1 MVANLILGHLPRRK
15 PSPRGAH
22 LFDVSPI
29 RYGEFQKNQGDLTVN
44 PRRNTEAAETGNP
57 LMDELFVWAEP
68 VPFLGDLPSPP
79 LLGHLYRDLSDANS
93 IASGVYS
100 CALVKEGYEP
110 DPGERQ
116 DSGRI
121 LREVLL
127 SAAKAVA
134 LSSSFEANKS
144 GQSPSNLGAPSIISH
159 LAQRC
164 DRLLLARPT
173 PEQLPSLS
181 AALRTSSAFLLQH
194 SAMTLPPGITQK
206 DVVNAFGPFVTGIM
220 MQQLFLG
227 VFCVQVYDYW
237 RIFPTDT
244 TFNRAVVASLTIM
257 TVLQGVMDYIN
268 LYRNAVTYYGDFLM
282 FDSQDW
288 SLFWEIGVTAIL
300 GSIAQ
305 VFFLERAYSVSS
317 SLNTIDQSNESPPT
331 TQATKSKIVLVVVGT
346 IIAVSLG
353 FGIASSVEFQRIVRL
368 SLVPS
373 IPVPII
379 GWLTLTAVLDVLI
392 SAILI
397 YTLLR
402 VRTPFRKTEA
412 VITKIIRV
420 TMETSSVTASIAV
433 INLVLYL
440 ALPGQAYHLL
450 PQLIMGKMYA
460 ISVMVTLSSRKD
472 LQEIMSS
479 PPTTSY
485 YESTRG
491 RAAGPT
497 PQNGVVVTTSYQQN
511 VDDSK
516 GRPHDI
522 ELGTRTIDTV
532 RFARTQEETIIDDD
546 ESVDAAKRSHHP
558 FAP

>member
-1 MVANLILGHLPRRK
+1 M
-15 PSPRGAH
+15 S
-22 LFDVSPI
+22 
-29 RYGEFQKNQGDLTVN
+29 Q
-44 PRRNTEAAETGNP
+44 
-57 LMDELFVWAEP
+57 
-68 VPFLGDLPSPP
+68 
-79 LLGHLYRDLSDANS
+79 
-93 IASGVYS
+93 
-100 CALVKEGYEP
+100 
-110 DPGERQ
+110 
-116 DSGRI
+116 
-121 LREVLL
+121 
-127 SAAKAVA
+127 
-134 LSSSFEANKS
+134 
-144 GQSPSNLGAPSIISH
+144 
-159 LAQRC
+159 
-164 DRLLLARPT
+164 T
-173 PEQLPSLS
+173 PEMQEIIDKS
-181 AALRTSSAFLLQH
+181 
-194 SAMTLPPGITQK
+194 
-206 DVVNAFGPFVTGIM
+206 FGPFVTGIM

-244 TFNRAVVASLTIM
+244 TFNRGMVLSLTIM
-257 TVLQGVMDYIN
+257 TLLQGTMDFIN
-268 LYRNAVTYYGDFLM
+268 LYRNSVTYYGNFNK
-282 FDSQDW
+282 FDEQDW

-305 VFFLERAYSVSS
+305 VFFLERCFS
-317 SLNTIDQSNESPPT
+317 
-331 TQATKSKIVLVVVGT
+331 ATKNKIVLVIIGT
-346 IIAVSLG
+346 MIAVSLG
-353 FGIASSVEFQRIVRL
+353 FGIASSVEFQRIVKL
-368 SLVPS
+368 SAVPS
-373 IPVPII
+373 IPIPIV

-392 SAILI
+392 SAVLI
-397 YTLLR
+397 WTLLR

-420 TMETSSVTASIAV
+420 TMETSSITASIAV

-440 ALPGQAYHLL
+440 ALPGEAYHLL

-491 RAAGPT
+491 RAAATT

-546 ESVDAAKRSHHP
+546 ESVEANKRSHHP

>member
-1 MVANLILGHLPRRK
+1 MSLNPGQTVI
-15 PSPRGAH
+15 
-22 LFDVSPI
+22 
-29 RYGEFQKNQGDLTVN
+29 NQ
-44 PRRNTEAAETGNP
+44 
-57 LMDELFVWAEP
+57 
-68 VPFLGDLPSPP
+68 S
-79 LLGHLYRDLSDANS
+79 
-93 IASGVYS
+93 
-100 CALVKEGYEP
+100 
-110 DPGERQ
+110 
-116 DSGRI
+116 
-121 LREVLL
+121 
-127 SAAKAVA
+127 
-134 LSSSFEANKS
+134 
-144 GQSPSNLGAPSIISH
+144 
-159 LAQRC
+159 
-164 DRLLLARPT
+164 
-173 PEQLPSLS
+173 
-181 AALRTSSAFLLQH
+181 
-194 SAMTLPPGITQK
+194 
-206 DVVNAFGPFVTGIM
+206 FGPYVTGIM

-244 TFNRAVVASLTIM
+244 VFNRVVVASLSVM
-257 TVLQGVMDYIN
+257 TVLQGVMDFIN
-268 LYRNAVTYYGDFLM
+268 IYRNSVTYYGDFNK
-282 FDSQDW
+282 FDEQDW

-305 VFFLERAYSVSS
+305 VFFLERCYS
-317 SLNTIDQSNESPPT
+317 
-331 TQATKSKIVLVVVGT
+331 ATKNKIVLVVIGT
-346 IIAVSLG
+346 TIAVSLG

-368 SLVPS
+368 SQVPT
-373 IPVPII
+373 IPIPIV

-392 SAILI
+392 SVVLI
-397 YTLLR
+397 WTLLR

-420 TMETSSVTASIAV
+420 SMETSSLTASIAV
-433 INLVLYL
+433 INLVLYQ

-479 PPTTSY
+479 PATTSY

-491 RAAGPT
+491 RAAAAPT

-516 GRPHDI
+516 GRAHDI

-532 RFARTQEETIIDDD
+532 RFAHTQEETIIDDD
-546 ESVDAAKRSHHP
+546 DSVEANKRSHHP

>member
-1 MVANLILGHLPRRK
+1 MSCSFGQNQFLSSGFGVSDIFVHEI
-15 PSPRGAH
+15 GAG
-22 LFDVSPI
+22 S
-29 RYGEFQKNQGDLTVN
+29 
-44 PRRNTEAAETGNP
+44 AE
-57 LMDELFVWAEP
+57 
-68 VPFLGDLPSPP
+68 SP

-257 TVLQGVMDYIN
+257 TLLQGVMDYIN

-460 ISVMVTLSSRKD
+460 ISVMVTLSSLD
-472 LQEIMSS
+472 
-479 PPTTSY
+479 PWTCCW
-485 YESTRG
+485 
-491 RAAGPT
+491 PT

>member
-1 MVANLILGHLPRRK
+1 
-15 PSPRGAH
+15 
-22 LFDVSPI
+22 
-29 RYGEFQKNQGDLTVN
+29 
-44 PRRNTEAAETGNP
+44 
-57 LMDELFVWAEP
+57 
-68 VPFLGDLPSPP
+68 
-79 LLGHLYRDLSDANS
+79 
-93 IASGVYS
+93 
-100 CALVKEGYEP
+100 
-110 DPGERQ
+110 
-116 DSGRI
+116 
-121 LREVLL
+121 
-127 SAAKAVA
+127 
-134 LSSSFEANKS
+134 
-144 GQSPSNLGAPSIISH
+144 
-159 LAQRC
+159 
-164 DRLLLARPT
+164 
-173 PEQLPSLS
+173 
-181 AALRTSSAFLLQH
+181 
-194 SAMTLPPGITQK
+194 MTLPPGITQK

-257 TVLQGVMDYIN
+257 TLLQGVMDYIN

-305 VFFLERAYSVSS
+305 VFFLERAYS
-317 SLNTIDQSNESPPT
+317 
-331 TQATKSKIVLVVVGT
+331 ATKSKIVLVVVGT